1 MGDIASYAK
10 GFGFPLREGSDLNR
24 SEPPV
29 AIDPALAEMCSMVY
43 TGFGIAVE
51 LRFDSAVRSEVM
63 EEDVVV
69 EIEGMLDEAESLSTT
84 STTAHVPVLLPS
96 FDEME

>member
-1 MGDIASYAK
+1 M
-10 GFGFPLREGSDLNR
+10 
-24 SEPPV
+24 

-43 TGFGIAVE
+43 TGFGIAGE
-51 LRFDSAVRSEVM
+51 FRFDSPVRREVM

-96 FDEME
+96 FDEMECPLDRRRS